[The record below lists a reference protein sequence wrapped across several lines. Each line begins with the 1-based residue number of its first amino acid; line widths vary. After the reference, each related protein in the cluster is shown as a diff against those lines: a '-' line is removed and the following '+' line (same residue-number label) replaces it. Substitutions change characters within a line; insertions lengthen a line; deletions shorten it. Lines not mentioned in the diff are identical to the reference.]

1 MSILLALLAGSV
13 VGYAGSLA
21 VLIWID
27 YLRNS
32 NADRFLRASFVSL
45 TVISFVL
52 LGFLRHPL
60 IALGTAGVLFATVS
74 LALILV
80 HAGRNEAK

>member
-1 MSILLALLAGSV
+1 MSILLSLLAGGV

-32 NADRFLRASFVSL
+32 NADLFLRVSFIGL
-45 TVISFVL
+45 TVLSFVL
-52 LGFLRHPL
+52 LGFLQHPL
-60 IALGTAGVLFATVS
+60 IALGTAGVLFAMVS

-80 HAGRNEAK
+80 HAGRNEVK